1 MDFEAVVVKEEK
13 VVDVNRVRNDGKYR
27 VDYYIHYSDG
37 SVLHV
42 GTWE

>member
-13 VVDVNRVRNDGKYR
+13 VVDVSRSRNGKYR

-37 SVLHV
+37 SVLHF

>member
-13 VVDVNRVRNDGKYR
+13 VVDVNRSYNGKYR
-27 VDYYIHYSDG
+27 VDYYTYYSDG
-37 SVLHV
+37 SVLHF

>member
-1 MDFEAVVVKEEK
+1 MDFEAIIVKEEK
-13 VVDVNRVRNDGKYR
+13 VVDASRSYNGKCR